1 VEDVP
6 ESSNMRALLAAEILA
21 VRDTGEACGD
31 RAVREIEQI
40 HDARRGKTLPCG
52 SRTKTGGRAGG
63 LVTAAGTLTGLS
75 LWAVAGALGLSTLVQ
90 ASQIGYDALRLLG
103 AAYLVWLGVA
113 SLRARPGGSDAAAKE
128 PGEGAG
134 SRPTGQVSRRRMY
147 VMGSLSNLLNPKIG
161 VFFIAFLPGFIPSGA
176 SVGPASATLGLLFVV
191 ETGLWLVLL
200 SPAGRSYIGTWMCAA
215 GGGCCRWESGSL
227 DAALRRKRRVSAA
240 GKDSRRNRLGL
251 WVRWIYRCGMEGDG
265 QVGESVARRYA
276 ALRPYLDE
284 RQRRLVLGAEAA
296 ELGRGGIK
304 TVARGT
310 GVHPDTVAKGVAE
323 LDGGVEPSGPVRAP
337 GGGRK
342 PATETDPGLEP
353 ALMGLVDPVT
363 RGDPCSPLV
372 WTTKSTK
379 NLADTLAA
387 GGHPVSDR
395 TVARVLRGQGF
406 SLQANAKVTEGR
418 QHIDRDAQFSYLNAQ
433 VIEHLAVGAPVISV
447 DTKKKE
453 LVGEFHNGGREY
465 QPTGCPVRVNVH
477 DFPDPELGKAIP
489 YGIYDVA
496 ANTGWVSVGADHD
509 TSAFAVATLRR
520 WWNTVGC
527 HRYPHADRL
536 LICAD
541 GGGSNGYRVRAWKI
555 ELAHFAA
562 ETGLGITVCHL
573 PPGTS
578 KWNKIEHVC
587 PERRVGAM

>member
-1 VEDVP
+1 MA
-6 ESSNMRALLAAEILA
+6 N
-21 VRDTGEACGD
+21 
-31 RAVREIEQI
+31 
-40 HDARRGKTLPCG
+40 
-52 SRTKTGGRAGG
+52 
-63 LVTAAGTLTGLS
+63 
-75 LWAVAGALGLSTLVQ
+75 
-90 ASQIGYDALRLLG
+90 
-103 AAYLVWLGVA
+103 
-113 SLRARPGGSDAAAKE
+113 
-128 PGEGAG
+128 EGH
-134 SRPTGQVSRRRMY
+134 
-147 VMGSLSNLLNPKIG
+147 
-161 VFFIAFLPGFIPSGA
+161 
-176 SVGPASATLGLLFVV
+176 
-191 ETGLWLVLL
+191 
-200 SPAGRSYIGTWMCAA
+200 
-215 GGGCCRWESGSL
+215 
-227 DAALRRKRRVSAA
+227 
-240 GKDSRRNRLGL
+240 
-251 WVRWIYRCGMEGDG
+251 
-265 QVGESVARRYA
+265 VGESVARRYA

-310 GVHPDTVAKGVAE
+310 GVHPDTVAKGAAE
-323 LDGGVEPSGPVRAP
+323 LDGGVEPSSPLRAP

-342 PATETDPGLEP
+342 PATVTDPGLEP
-353 ALMGLVDPVT
+353 ALMGLVDPAT

-387 GGHPVSDR
+387 DGHPVSDR
-395 TVARVLRGQGF
+395 TVARMLRGQGF
-406 SLQANAKVTEGR
+406 SLQATVKVTEGH

-433 VIEHLAVGAPVISV
+433 VIDHLAAGAPVISV

-465 QPTGCPVRVNVH
+465 QPTGSPVRVNVH

-489 YGIYDVA
+489 YGIYDIA

-509 TSAFAVATLRR
+509 TSAFAVQTVRR
-520 WWNTVGC
+520 WWNTVGY
-527 HRYPHADRL
+527 HRYPHAGRL

-555 ELAHFAA
+555 ELARFAA